1 MDMRK
6 FLLMS
11 VAVFMAAASCESPM
25 ASRNVVEEC
34 HKAKEERWERLV
46 WAICERESH
55 NDDEA
60 RNPKSSAAGRFQ
72 MLKVYVDEVNRLCG
86 KKAYRYADRHNPEKA
101 REMFDI
107 YQSHHNPKK
116 DIDRAILIHRGK
128 KDWKYFND
136 VKRLM
141 EEKK

>member
-1 MDMRK
+1 MG
-6 FLLMS
+6 FALALLCIS
-11 VAVFMAAASCESPM
+11 ANAPLLGAD
-25 ASRNVVEEC
+25 VV
-34 HKAKEERWERLV
+34 KEVHRHRENEWEKMV
-46 WAICERESH
+46 KAICQVESGC
-55 NDDEA
+55 DDKA
-60 RNPKSSAAGRFQ
+60 RNGKSSAAGRFQ

-116 DIDRAILIHRGK
+116 DRDRAILIHRGK
-128 KDWKYFND
+128 KDWRYFND

-141 EEKK
+141 EERK

>member
-1 MDMRK
+1 MG
-6 FLLMS
+6 FALALLCVS
-11 VAVFMAAASCESPM
+11 ANAPLLGADAVKE
-25 ASRNVVEEC
+25 V
-34 HKAKEERWERLV
+34 HKHKENEWEKMV
-46 WAICERESH
+46 KAICQVESGC
-55 NDDEA
+55 DDKA
-60 RNPKSSAAGRFQ
+60 RNSKSSAAGRFQ

-116 DIDRAILIHRGK
+116 DIDRAILLHRGK